1 MVKEIS
7 RDTKNRMEKVIE
19 DFRHKL
25 ATVRPGRASTSL
37 LDNISIE
44 YYGSPTPLNQV
55 ATIHAPEASM
65 LTVQPFDP
73 SLINDI
79 EKALRTSELGVNPS
93 NDGKLIRIPIPP
105 LTEERRKQMVKVVHE
120 MAEDHKTA
128 LRNVRRDSNDKLKK
142 ALKDKTISED
152 EEKGGLDEVQKLT
165 DLHVSK
171 IGDLAKYKEHE
182 ILKVSTRPHGL
193 KYVAIE
199 APENTEG
206 RSADPFFSV
215 FSGASVA
222 KASISSLSVPS

>member
-1 MVKEIS
+1 MVKDIS
-7 RDTKNRMEKVIE
+7 KDTKSRMEKVIE

-25 ATVRPGRASTSL
+25 ATVRTGRASTSL
-37 LDNISIE
+37 LDNISVE
-44 YYGSPTPLNQV
+44 YYGSPMPLNQV

-73 SLINDI
+73 TLINEI

-105 LTEERRKQMVKVVHE
+105 LTEERRKQMVKVVHD

-128 LRNVRRDSNDKLKK
+128 TRNIRRDANDKLKK

-152 EEKGGLDEVQKLT
+152 EERGGLDEVQKLT

-171 IGDLAKYKEHE
+171 IGDLAKHKEDE
-182 ILKVSTRPHGL
+182 IMKV
-193 KYVAIE
+193 
-199 APENTEG
+199 
-206 RSADPFFSV
+206 
-215 FSGASVA
+215 
-222 KASISSLSVPS
+222 